1 MATATAT
8 KIKTTRNGTSTRE
21 AKPKQVEAKPEAMKV
36 EAELK
41 SGIFK
46 GKMVDLTIS
55 PDGSITHM
63 SDPKITSEE
72 REAWDWMMQATRDA
86 VASAQALREQNVK
99 SMEITERILKR
110 LKGKSK

>member
-8 KIKTTRNGTSTRE
+8 EIEGTSNRKSTRK
-21 AKPKQVEAKPEAMKV
+21 AKLETVEEKPEAITM

-86 VASAQALREQNVK
+86 VASAQSLREQNVR

>member
-8 KIKTTRNGTSTRE
+8 KTTRNGTSTH
-21 AKPKQVEAKPEAMKV
+21 KAKPETMTV

-55 PDGSITHM
+55 PEGSITHM
-63 SDPKITSEE
+63 SDPKITPEE

-86 VASAQALREQNVK
+86 VASAQALREQNK
-99 SMEITERILKR
+99 RSRKITDEILNR
-110 LKGKSK
+110 LRSESK

>member
-8 KIKTTRNGTSTRE
+8 KTQLNGPSTHKT
-21 AKPKQVEAKPEAMKV
+21 QPEEIKV

-46 GKMVDLTIS
+46 GKMVDLTMTT
-55 PDGSITHM
+55 DGIVTHM
-63 SDPKITSEE
+63 SDPKITPEE
-72 REAWDWMMQATRDA
+72 REAWDWFMQATRDA

-99 SMEITERILKR
+99 SMEITERILNR
-110 LKGKSK
+110 LSGEAK

>member
-8 KIKTTRNGTSTRE
+8 KIKTTRNNTSTRKT
-21 AKPKQVEAKPEAMKV
+21 KPQKVEAKPEAVTV

-41 SGIFK
+41 SGIFE
-46 GKMVDLTIS
+46 GKMVDLTIA

-72 REAWDWMMQATRDA
+72 REAWDWMMQATRDV
-86 VASAQALREQNVK
+86 VASAQALREQNAR

-110 LKGKSK
+110 LNGKSK